1 MRKTWSTYVPT
12 NSSNIIKEKMITN
25 TQESIGS
32 MDHSAPDSLV
42 EILSLSQICCHLFED
57 HMNVAIRIHGIS
69 TLRSL
74 IYMKESGLHHG
85 LLSSVPHA
93 SWLWNC
99 PHKCLA
105 TGVKAL
111 LVQLGISCILWGC
124 LMPGNFLY
132 VTIHTWT

>member
-32 MDHSAPDSLV
+32 MDHSAPVSLV
-42 EILSLSQICCHLFED
+42 EILSLSQTCCHLFED
-57 HMNVAIRIHGIS
+57 RMNVAIRIHGIS

-85 LLSSVPHA
+85 LLLSVPHV
-93 SWLWNC
+93 S
-99 PHKCLA
+99 
-105 TGVKAL
+105 
-111 LVQLGISCILWGC
+111 
-124 LMPGNFLY
+124 
-132 VTIHTWT
+132 